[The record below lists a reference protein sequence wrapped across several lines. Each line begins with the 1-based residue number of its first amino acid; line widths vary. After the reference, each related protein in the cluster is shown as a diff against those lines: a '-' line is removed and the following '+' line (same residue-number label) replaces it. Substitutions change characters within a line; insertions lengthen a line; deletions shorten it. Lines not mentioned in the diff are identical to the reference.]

1 MSTTLISKTQQQN
14 ELGKVLTNSYFLD
27 KKKLV
32 KHQLDGFDN
41 FIDTKLYEILE
52 EYNSNPKNVIYADY
66 DKELGK
72 NRLEYHIKFGKI
84 YISKP
89 VVQDD
94 QNILRQMFPNDAR
107 LQKLT

>member
-32 KHQLDGFDN
+32 RHQLDGYDN

-52 EYNSNPKNVIYADY
+52 EYNANPKWRKETPKAPLLTGSVITSAFR
-66 DKELGK
+66 LRSF
-72 NRLEYHIKFGKI
+72 NR
-84 YISKP
+84 
-89 VVQDD
+89 
-94 QNILRQMFPNDAR
+94 
-107 LQKLT
+107 